1 MPRPFP
7 EAYGSTSNAG
17 TVVGVTCAILVL
29 LFTFQR
35 FGTSKVGFT
44 FAPVVLLWFVANVMV
59 NLYNII
65 VYYPGGPTTSLQC
78 QSLLQHTALHA
89 IIQAFTLFMP
99 HIMIGSHDLHVTS
112 CVAARAV
119 IKR

>member
-1 MPRPFP
+1 MPRPLP
-7 EAYGSTSNAG
+7 EAYGGTSNAG

-29 LFTFQR
+29 LFAFQR

-65 VYYPGGPTTSLQC
+65 VYYPGGPTSSQS
-78 QSLLQHTALHA
+78 QSLLQRTALHA
-89 IIQAFTLFMP
+89 IIQAFALFMP

-112 CVAARAV
+112 CVAAHAV
-119 IKR
+119 IER